1 MNKLTRIAT
10 VQFTVITDEATA
22 ISKEDSVRC
31 LKKALE
37 EHIAADDIC
46 IVNMQDFVMEKEE
59 KFTYR
64 EAREEYFRE
73 NFYAI
78 LGEEV
83 VEKMIH
89 DGFCSAP
96 ASAHHHGNHEG
107 GLFDHSVAVA
117 NALQKYTKKLNL
129 HWKNERSPLLVG
141 ILHDLCKIDLYKKV
155 VTRTESV
162 ELDFGLEVPVL
173 EEYHYEYNNE
183 AIVQGHGDKSVIYA
197 LQLGIELTE
206 EEIACISY
214 HMGAYETDRWS
225 AYDRAIKKYPNVLF
239 THTADMEASKIVG
252 V

>member
-1 MNKLTRIAT
+1 MNELTRIAT
-10 VQFTVITDEATA
+10 VRFTTITDEATA
-22 ISKEDSVRC
+22 ISKEDSVKR

-37 EHIAADDIC
+37 EQIVADDIC
-46 IVNMQDFVMEKEE
+46 VVNVQDFVMEKEE
-59 KFTYR
+59 KFTCR
-64 EAREEYFRE
+64 GAREEYFRE
-73 NFYAI
+73 NFYAV
-78 LGEEV
+78 LGEEI
-83 VEKMIH
+83 VEKLIQN
-89 DGFCSAP
+89 GFCSAP
-96 ASAHHHGNHEG
+96 ASSLHHGNYEG

-117 NALQKYTKKLNL
+117 NALQKYTRKLNL

-155 VTRTESV
+155 VTKPASF
-162 ELDFGLEVPVL
+162 DFETFSEDP
-173 EEYHYEYNNE
+173 EEYRYERSND

-197 LQLGIELTE
+197 LQLGIDLTE

-214 HMGAYETDRWS
+214 HMGAYDKDRWS